1 MTQPQNTNPLEEP
14 LTEPEPDE
22 GIPGENPEVVR
33 PYLEA
38 SAVRRVVEQG
48 GEKFCLSQWR
58 KHNAQAGWLKT
69 IEYPPQAADSL
80 GRDIYNEAAAP
91 GFVERV
97 VEFLLKGKKFWS
109 IQNAARQ
116 VVQLAGVR
124 VFDRLINPPTKQVP
138 VAVAPSKAPAKVAQ
152 RQAAGVK

>member
-1 MTQPQNTNPLEEP
+1 MTQPNDTNPLEEP

-33 PYLEA
+33 PYLQA

-48 GEKFCLSQWR
+48 GEKWCLSQWR
-58 KHNAQAGWLKT
+58 KHNSQAGWLKT
-69 IEYPPQAADSL
+69 IEYPPQLADTL
-80 GRDIYNEAAAP
+80 GSNILLEATAP

-109 IQNAARQ
+109 IQSAARQ
-116 VVQLAGVR
+116 VVQLAGAR
-124 VFDRLINPPTKQVP
+124 VFDRLVNPPAKQVP
-138 VAVAPSKAPAKVAQ
+138 VAIAPAKSPAKVAQ
-152 RQAAGVK
+152 RPAAGVK